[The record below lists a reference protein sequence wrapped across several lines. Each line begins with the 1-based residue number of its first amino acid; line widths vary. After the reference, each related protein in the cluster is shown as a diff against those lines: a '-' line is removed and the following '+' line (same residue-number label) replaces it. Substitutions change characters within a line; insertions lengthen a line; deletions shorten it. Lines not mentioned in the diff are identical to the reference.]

1 MAPPEIKQQAL
12 LPNDPIMSEPSSIL
26 RQYEAIA
33 GITRRMLVEARANNW
48 DQVVMLGRDYQQAV
62 EALRG
67 IDTLST
73 EDRQARLALL
83 TQILDDDARIRHLAA
98 PELTRLG
105 ALLGDMKRQ
114 HTVLQA
120 YCTPTLTL

>member
-1 MAPPEIKQQAL
+1 
-12 LPNDPIMSEPSSIL
+12 MSEPSSIL

-33 GITRRMLVEARANNW
+33 GITRRMLNEARANNW
-48 DQVVMLGRDYQQAV
+48 DQVVMLGGEYQQAV

-67 IDTLST
+67 SNTLTT

-83 TQILDDDARIRHLAA
+83 TQILDDDAHIRHLAA
-98 PELTRLG
+98 PELSRLG

-120 YCTPTLTL
+120 YCAPSLTL